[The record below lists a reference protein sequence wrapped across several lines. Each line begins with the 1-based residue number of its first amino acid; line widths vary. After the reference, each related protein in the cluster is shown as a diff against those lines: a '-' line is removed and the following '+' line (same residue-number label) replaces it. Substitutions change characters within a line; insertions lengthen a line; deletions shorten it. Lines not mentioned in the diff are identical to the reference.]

1 MDNLINY
8 LISGQVWNTDSISF
22 YNKFQQKSREALSHG
37 YVEDYF
43 RQWQAF
49 MRGLVEGNHEQMIKT
64 FRLRTGSKSSLKD

>member
-1 MDNLINY
+1 MTL
-8 LISGQVWNTDSISF
+8 SE

-49 MRGLVEGNHEQMIKT
+49 MRGVIEENIERIKKT
-64 FRLRTGSKSSLKD
+64 IKL

>member
-8 LISGQVWNTDSISF
+8 LISGQVWNTDSISS

>member
-8 LISGQVWNTDSISF
+8 LLSSQLFFTDVTMNL
-22 YNKFQQKSREALSHG
+22 YNKFLQKSREALSHG

-49 MRGLVEGNHEQMIKT
+49 MRSVVEENMEKGY
-64 FRLRTGSKSSLKD
+64 KSI

>member
-8 LISGQVWNTDSISF
+8 LLANQLFFSELTLNS

-49 MRGLVEGNHEQMIKT
+49 MRGVIEENL
-64 FRLRTGSKSSLKD
+64 